1 MSLEDQPEPALEA
14 CLPPPSALPTPHIE
28 SPNEQRR
35 TLSLVW
41 LVPLFAASL
50 ALWLAYQHYQEQGP
64 VIHLHFNSGESIE
77 AGVTRIKYKDM
88 EIGLVTEIGLDHD
101 LSGVIISARMIKE
114 AHPWLTNHTRFWVV
128 RPQVGLGG
136 VSGLSTLFSGAYIQ
150 ADVLKTGTPTLNFVG
165 LETPPLTEGNAP
177 GLRLKLTAEK
187 AGSVNL
193 GSPVYFRQIAV
204 GQVESRQFS
213 EDYQQVEFSVFIRAP
228 HHLQITKKTR
238 FWNASGVEATLS
250 SEGIN
255 LRTESFEALLVG
267 GITFGNP
274 PGEPP
279 VPSPTTLRPL
289 SEAEGGASDSAP
301 FDSAQGAV
309 ATGAVF
315 PLFDNEKAAREQIY
329 SERVTCMLYFR
340 ESVRGLKPGAPVE
353 YLGVPVGQVTRISLR
368 YDEGIDKAY
377 IPVQIEL
384 EPERIGAGGHEHK
397 SLIEKAVLSGLR
409 AQLQTGN
416 LLTGQL
422 FVTLKV
428 LPDSAPPV
436 LTAKEPYPEIP
447 TVASELNQIT
457 DKANAILDKL
467 NALPLEALLSSAT
480 QAIDSAKTL
489 LSARETR
496 ALSGNLNQTLT
507 QARGTLLQ
515 LTQLSVQLGE
525 SLTAAQKVMAGV
537 TPQSPVYYEMTTTL
551 QALQE
556 AAQSIQG
563 LVEALER
570 NPKAL
575 ILGE

>member
-1 MSLEDQPEPALEA
+1 MSLDDQAEPALEIS
-14 CLPPPSALPTPHIE
+14 LPLSPVLPTPHLE
-28 SPNEQRR
+28 TPNEQRR

-50 ALWLAYQHYQEQGP
+50 ALWLAYQHYQDQGP
-64 VIHLHFNSGESIE
+64 VIRLHFNSAESIE

-88 EIGLVTEIGLDHD
+88 EIGLVTEISLDHD
-101 LSGVIISARMIKE
+101 LSGVIITARMIKE
-114 AHPWLTNHTRFWVV
+114 TQPWLTNNTRFWVV

-150 ADVLKTGTPTLNFVG
+150 ADVLKTGSPTLNFVG

-177 GLRLKLTAEK
+177 GLRLKLTADK

-228 HHLQITKKTR
+228 HHLQITHRTR

-274 PGEPP
+274 LDEQ
-279 VPSPTTLRPL
+279 
-289 SEAEGGASDSAP
+289 P
-301 FDSAQGAV
+301 FDSAQGAIV
-309 ATGAVF
+309 NGAVF
-315 PLFDNEKAAREQIY
+315 PLFDNEKTAREQIY
-329 SERVTCMLYFR
+329 SERVTCVLYFR

-353 YLGVPVGQVTRISLR
+353 YLGVPVGQVTSIRLR

-397 SLIEKAVLSGLR
+397 SLIENAVLSGLR

-422 FVTLKV
+422 FVALKV
-428 LPDSAPPV
+428 LPEAAPPV
-436 LTAKEPYPEIP
+436 LAAKGSYPEIP

-467 NALPLEALLSSAT
+467 NTLPLEDLLSSAT

-507 QARGTLLQ
+507 QARAALLQ
-515 LTQLSVQLGE
+515 LTQLSLQLGK
-525 SLTAAQKVMAGV
+525 SLAVAEKVMAGV
-537 TPQSPVYYEMTTTL
+537 TPQSPMYYEMTATL

-556 AAQSIQG
+556 SAQAIQG